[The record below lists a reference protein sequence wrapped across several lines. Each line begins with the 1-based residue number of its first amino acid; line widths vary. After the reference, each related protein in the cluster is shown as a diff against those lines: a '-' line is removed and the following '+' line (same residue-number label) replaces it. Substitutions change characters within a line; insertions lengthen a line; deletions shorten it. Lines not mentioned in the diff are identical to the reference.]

1 MARSTQSH
9 SVRQEGGQPFGLE
22 GAKEMI
28 IAVCLHRYLYYLS
41 LKVREATG
49 IMEQGIAS
57 PSKSF
62 RRPLEAYGEEKKYQ
76 AVSLRRWME
85 PGEYR
90 KAERE
95 REKTKE
101 TSRRVPEGKSE
112 QSQRLAPER

>member
-41 LKVREATG
+41 LKVIEATG

-62 RRPLEAYGEEKKYQ
+62 RRLVEAGGERKNYQ
-76 AVSLRRWME
+76 DKDLRREKE
-85 PGEYR
+85 PGEYCR
-90 KAERE
+90 
-95 REKTKE
+95 
-101 TSRRVPEGKSE
+101 
-112 QSQRLAPER
+112 